1 MPTKLYIL
9 YIYIRYNVGHVVN
22 RYSRLGVTRA
32 AGIHNRKVVNIG
44 TYCTRVSNQE
54 SREKGFGISVG
65 FSLCIPSFSIVR
77 ALDP

>member
-1 MPTKLYIL
+1 MKP
-9 YIYIRYNVGHVVN
+9 RAREGVVN

-54 SREKGFGISVG
+54 SRERGFGIK
-65 FSLCIPSFSIVR
+65 
-77 ALDP
+77 ALGGRLKDLNESSSAIS